1 MFLKLLFCISNCLCV
16 IQNCINDKEI
26 SITFDDG
33 ISENT
38 KQIIDIL
45 KQNKVTA
52 TFFING
58 INVIKRDGWDLVRE
72 LISNG
77 NIIATHTFSHAS
89 LSKLNDFNI
98 RRELYDNEM
107 IFRILLNKR
116 PNFFRPPYFDYN
128 DYILGIVK
136 EFGYETVVVSLDT
149 YDWNGLTETQIYNAF
164 VNSMNNSTSS
174 FISLNHEQVKASV
187 LVLDKIIK
195 YIKTLNYKIVSLEE
209 CTGKPAY
216 RDDVFYGPILTN
228 GLKNYLT
235 NF

>member
-1 MFLKLLFCISNCLCV
+1 MFFNLFLCVGYCLCV

-33 ISENT
+33 ISDNT
-38 KQIIDIL
+38 KQIVDIL
-45 KQNKVTA
+45 QRNNVTA

-58 INVIKRDGWDLVRE
+58 ISVMKRNGWNLVRE
-72 LISNG
+72 LVNNG
-77 NIIATHTFSHAS
+77 NIIGTHTFSHPS
-89 LSKLNDFNI
+89 LSKLSDFNI

-128 DYILGIVK
+128 DHILNIIN
-136 EFGYETVVVSLDT
+136 EFGYETIIVSLDT
-149 YDWNGLTETQIYNAF
+149 YDWNGLNENQIYNAF
-164 VNSMNNSTSS
+164 VNAMNNSTSS
-174 FISLNHEQVKASV
+174 FISLNHEQIKPSV

-195 YIKTLNYKIVSLEE
+195 YIKKINYKIVSLEE
-209 CTGKPAY
+209 CTGKPSY
-216 RDDVFYGPILTN
+216 KDDTFYGPNLVN